1 MRFRLSSSIIVLDC
15 CRVCGGFRRLVSVLH
30 HRHSPCWIGKG
41 DDIGKVSEL
50 KGILEQLRRRKE
62 AIPFSQLY
70 ALSDLTREQM
80 DEFRTAWVTLSTAER
95 RRLIHAMV
103 DLAES
108 SFQVNF
114 DVIFR
119 HCLADSDA
127 EVRALAID
135 GLWENEEVGLVGPL
149 LSIVRADPSA
159 RVRAAAATG
168 LGRFVLAGELER
180 LEPAVQVRI
189 VTELLTT
196 IHLVDES
203 VQVRRR
209 ALESA
214 AYACTPEALEALEL
228 AYFDDDDEMRIS
240 AIVGMG
246 RSCDKRWADIVLAE
260 LGSTSAAMRY
270 EAALAAGELMLRQ
283 AVPLLGRLLD
293 DADPLLRDATIWALG
308 QIGGSQAKQMLL
320 AAYEDADEDT
330 RSTLEEALAEQA
342 LSEGDLDFLLYE
354 VDQEQ
359 EDEFFDDELF
369 SLWSTDD
376 EDIDGLS
383 DDDWE
388 P

>member
-1 MRFRLSSSIIVLDC
+1 M
-15 CRVCGGFRRLVSVLH
+15 
-30 HRHSPCWIGKG
+30 
-41 DDIGKVSEL
+41 SEL
-50 KGILEQLRRRKE
+50 KDVLEQLGRRKE

-80 DEFRTAWVTLSTAER
+80 DEFRTTWVTLPTAQR

-114 DVIFR
+114 DAIFR
-119 HCLADSDA
+119 HCLADPDD

-135 GLWENEEVGLVGPL
+135 GLWENEEIGLVGPL
-149 LSIVRADPSA
+149 LSMVRADPSA

-180 LEPAVQVRI
+180 LEPAVQTRI

-196 IHLVDES
+196 IHLADES

-214 AYACTPEALEALEL
+214 AYASTPEALEALEI
-228 AYFDDDDEMRIS
+228 AYYEDDEEMRIS
-240 AIVGMG
+240 AVVGMG
-246 RSCDKRWADIVLAE
+246 RSCDKRWADIVLTE

-270 EAALAAGELMLRQ
+270 EAALASGELMLRQ
-283 AVPLLGRLLD
+283 AVPLLENLLNN
-293 DADPLLRDATIWALG
+293 ADPLLRDATIWALG
-308 QIGGSQAKQMLL
+308 QIGGSRAKQILL
-320 AAYEDADEDT
+320 SAYEDADEDT
-330 RSTLEEALAEQA
+330 RSVVEEALAEQA
-342 LSEGDLDFLLYE
+342 LSEGDLGFLLYE
-354 VDQEQ
+354 VGQEQ
-359 EDEFFDDELF
+359 DDDLFDDELH
-369 SLWSTDD
+369 SLWSADDD
-376 EDIDGLS
+376 ELDELS

>member
-1 MRFRLSSSIIVLDC
+1 
-15 CRVCGGFRRLVSVLH
+15 
-30 HRHSPCWIGKG
+30 
-41 DDIGKVSEL
+41 VSEL
-50 KGILEQLRRRKE
+50 KDILEQLGRRKE

-80 DEFRTAWVTLSTAER
+80 DEFRTTWVTLPTAQR

-108 SFQVNF
+108 SFQVSF
-114 DVIFR
+114 DAIFR
-119 HCLADSDA
+119 HCLADPDD

-135 GLWENEEVGLVGPL
+135 GLWENEEIGLVGPL
-149 LSIVRADPSA
+149 LSMVRADPSA

-180 LEPAVQVRI
+180 LEPAVQTRI

-196 IHLVDES
+196 IHLADES

-214 AYACTPEALEALEL
+214 AYASTPEALEALEI
-228 AYFDDDDEMRIS
+228 AYYEDDEEMRIS
-240 AIVGMG
+240 AVVGMG
-246 RSCDKRWADIVLAE
+246 RSCDKRWADIVLTE

-270 EAALAAGELMLRQ
+270 EAALASGELMLRQ
-283 AVPLLGRLLD
+283 AVPLLENLLNN
-293 DADPLLRDATIWALG
+293 ADPLLRDATIWALG
-308 QIGGSQAKQMLL
+308 QIGGSRAKQILL
-320 AAYEDADEDT
+320 SAYEDADEDT
-330 RSTLEEALAEQA
+330 RSVVEEALAEQA
-342 LSEGDLDFLLYE
+342 LSEGDLGFLLYE
-354 VDQEQ
+354 VGQEQ
-359 EDEFFDDELF
+359 DDDLFDDELH
-369 SLWSTDD
+369 SLWSADDD
-376 EDIDGLS
+376 ELDELS